1 MMEYPSLVKR
11 IQAVVIDFLLIL
23 VLFSVASLL
32 FNSLGEV
39 ADGVRIGVL
48 VFCFVLYEPLFVSQM
63 GGTLGH
69 YLLGLR
75 VKQHDA
81 PADNISFLSA
91 LGRIIIKGALGWI
104 SFLTISSNSE
114 KRALHDIVSGSLVCH
129 K

>member
-1 MMEYPSLVKR
+1 MMEYPSLVRR
-11 IQAVVIDFLLIL
+11 IQAVVIDFMLIL
-23 VLFSVASLL
+23 VLFTVASLL
-32 FNSLGEV
+32 FNAVG
-39 ADGVRIGVL
+39 GVTNEIRIGVM
-48 VFCFVLYEPLFVSQM
+48 VFCFVLYEPLFVTLM

-81 PADNISFLSA
+81 PEDNISFLSA
-91 LGRIIIKGALGWI
+91 LGRIIIKAALGWI

-114 KRALHDIVSGSLVCH
+114 KRAIHDIVSGSVVRL